1 MTRPYFGNSYG
12 ILMSVFASGIFAA
25 MPIYVQIFQP
35 MPGYAITAQRV
46 VWSVILMLAGQ
57 FFTGRLV
64 PSLTP
69 LISPRLLPGLLLTS
83 AIIGIQMWLFIWA
96 PLNGRT
102 VELSL
107 GYFLLPLVMVGVGR
121 IFFGE
126 KLRPCQWFAV
136 IAAVMGVGSAYL
148 RAGGLSWV
156 VLVVALGF
164 PVYYIIRRGQP
175 LSPLDA
181 FCLENILLLP
191 VSIWGILHFGNV
203 HHPFAFPWEMLLRF
217 AGLGLL
223 GTIPV
228 VCMLTAGRR
237 LPLGLFGLLSYL
249 EPGLIFLVSLFV
261 LGESVSQDEIFTYQA
276 ILTALGLLAIDGI
289 FQIRQQG
296 KVLQSVPKPQA

>member
-1 MTRPYFGNSYG
+1 
-12 ILMSVFASGIFAA
+12 MSIFASSIFAA
-25 MPIYVQIFQP
+25 MPIYVQTLQP
-35 MPGYAITAQRV
+35 MPGYAVTAQRV
-46 VWSVILMLAGQ
+46 VWSVLLMFTGQLLAG
-57 FFTGRLV
+57 RLAASMA
-64 PSLTP
+64 PLRSLK
-69 LISPRLLPGLLLTS
+69 LLPGLVLTS
-83 AIIGIQMWLFIWA
+83 AIIGVQMWIFIWA

-107 GYFLLPLVMVGVGR
+107 GYFLLPLIMVAVGR

-126 KLRPCQWFAV
+126 RLRPLQWLAV
-136 IAAVMGVGSAYL
+136 TAAVLGVGAAYW

-164 PVYYIIRRGQP
+164 PVYYIIRRHQP

-181 FCLENILLLP
+181 FFLENTLLLP
-191 VSIWGILHFGNV
+191 VSIWGIIHFGNV
-203 HHPFAFPWEMLLRF
+203 PHPFAFSGEMLLRF

-261 LGESVSQDEIFTYQA
+261 LGESVSPEDMFTYQA
-276 ILTALGLLAIDGI
+276 ILAALGLLAADG
-289 FQIRQQG
+289 
-296 KVLQSVPKPQA
+296 VLQTRQTGAAPQHAPPT